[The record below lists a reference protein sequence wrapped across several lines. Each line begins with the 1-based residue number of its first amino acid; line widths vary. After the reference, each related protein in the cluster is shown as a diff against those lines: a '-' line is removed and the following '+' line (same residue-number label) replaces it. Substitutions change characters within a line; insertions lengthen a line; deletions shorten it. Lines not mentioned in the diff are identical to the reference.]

1 MPSFRRALPAALLA
15 LTLSPVPAA
24 ADPGAWPA
32 SFRGA
37 VASSAAPPLYAYDF
51 TDRTVGDTVTVTRGR
66 IDPSRPKGQR
76 VTIFETTGDRDSLKR
91 LDQRYERD
99 ADGNISCLR
108 SFGGADRLVGE
119 RAGADGDRVYSFQPL
134 PRPSAGSEEKQ
145 VYRRM
150 TAEISVDESSGLVR
164 SFTASLTAPVKPFIG
179 VNLEAMDLSGE
190 CRPGPDGTPVLS
202 SARTR
207 MKGAAFGRSL
217 SFDVIQTISNLT
229 PVTPRPATN
238 RN

>member
-1 MPSFRRALPAALLA
+1 MTVLP
-15 LTLSPVPAA
+15 TPAT

-37 VASSAAPPLYAYDF
+37 IASPAAPALYAYDF

-76 VTIFETTGDRDSLKR
+76 VTIFESTGDRDSLKR

-99 ADGNISCLR
+99 ADGDIRCLR
-108 SFGGADRLVGE
+108 SFGGAERLVGDRPGAGGE
-119 RAGADGDRVYSFQPL
+119 RIFSFQPL
-134 PRPSAGSEEKQ
+134 PRRSAGSEEKQ

-150 TAEISVDESSGLVR
+150 SAEILVDESSGLVR
-164 SFTASLTAPVKPFIG
+164 SFSASLTQPVRPFIG

-207 MKGAAFGRSL
+207 MKGAAFGQSL
-217 SFDVIQTISNLT
+217 SFDVVQTISNLT
-229 PVTPRPATN
+229 PVTPGPATA